1 VINEGVE
8 KTSKMAAK
16 AEALIL
22 IVDVGTSM
30 RDVVEAGG
38 KSSLDKCISAVN
50 MIIQRKIFTDT
61 KKAKDEAALILFGTD
76 GTSNNLNEQAGEG
89 YEHIT
94 VAKDLGVMDL
104 ELLKFVNNQ
113 IAPGNRHGDFLDALV
128 VGLDHLRTKCMG
140 RKMDKKI
147 IIFSDMQSEFTAD
160 QLEMIVNGIKE
171 SDVNLIFVGPEIND
185 EEGDAGDGR
194 GGGASGRDSQNDE
207 SSQSKPLT
215 KQQVQGI
222 NCIRHILDE
231 VDGEGMS
238 LSEVLPLLSFF
249 ESRRKKQVTTFRG
262 PIEIGES
269 IKINSYAYVKIS
281 EEKPASWKKLSALA
295 ENAANRDTLNV
306 EMQRSFHANDENQTE
321 VDKENTSQAYRFGKD
336 LVPMT
341 SDEQKTLKLQTTKG
355 CLVLGFTSR
364 KNVERRY
371 FSRNGCHIFSAQPE
385 DEHAAVA
392 FSALCHALEEK
403 NKVAIVRYVSRGN
416 TDPKVGFLAPHIK
429 SNYESLMFIALPY
442 REDIRQYSFPSLEGG
457 KIKQPSTEQIQV
469 VDSLIDSMGL
479 VNTITV
485 DDEEETEEL
494 FKPKN
499 ILNPITQRQC
509 QCIQSRALNPDE
521 VKIPEVEE
529 YITRSLQ
536 TVAEMKTR
544 SEGVINKIME
554 NFPLELVDLKKSKT
568 AANMFGEAA
577 DEPVAKK
584 TKGDDETDNF
594 SFASLS
600 RNQITEVG
608 IVDPVN
614 DFKLLIEGA
623 DDHKFLQVCNQLG
636 KAVLRL
642 IMDSF
647 LDQYYAKA
655 LECLR
660 ILREESKKRK
670 LSKEINGTLVE
681 VKEQTNGKRRND
693 FWEQLSKENI
703 CPLSRDEVADSNF
716 TTDDIN
722 TFYLKCD
729 EVKEEEEVKADD
741 VDDEDDL
748 LAMM

>member
-1 VINEGVE
+1 V
-8 KTSKMAAK
+8 
-16 AEALIL
+16 
-22 IVDVGTSM
+22 
-30 RDVVEAGG
+30 
-38 KSSLDKCISAVN
+38 
-50 MIIQRKIFTDT
+50 
-61 KKAKDEAALILFGTD
+61 
-76 GTSNNLNEQAGEG
+76 
-89 YEHIT
+89 
-94 VAKDLGVMDL
+94 
-104 ELLKFVNNQ
+104 
-113 IAPGNRHGDFLDALV
+113 
-128 VGLDHLRTKCMG
+128 
-140 RKMDKKI
+140 
-147 IIFSDMQSEFTAD
+147 
-160 QLEMIVNGIKE
+160 
-171 SDVNLIFVGPEIND
+171 
-185 EEGDAGDGR
+185 
-194 GGGASGRDSQNDE
+194 
-207 SSQSKPLT
+207 
-215 KQQVQGI
+215 
-222 NCIRHILDE
+222 
-231 VDGEGMS
+231 
-238 LSEVLPLLSFF
+238 
-249 ESRRKKQVTTFRG
+249 
-262 PIEIGES
+262 
-269 IKINSYAYVKIS
+269 
-281 EEKPASWKKLSALA
+281 
-295 ENAANRDTLNV
+295 
-306 EMQRSFHANDENQTE
+306 
-321 VDKENTSQAYRFGKD
+321 
-336 LVPMT
+336 
-341 SDEQKTLKLQTTKG
+341 
-355 CLVLGFTSR
+355 
-364 KNVERRY
+364 
-371 FSRNGCHIFSAQPE
+371 
-385 DEHAAVA
+385 
-392 FSALCHALEEK
+392 
-403 NKVAIVRYVSRGN
+403 
-416 TDPKVGFLAPHIK
+416 
-429 SNYESLMFIALPY
+429 MFIALPY
-442 REDIRQYSFPSLEGG
+442 REDIRQYTFPSLEGV
-457 KIKQPSTEQIQV
+457 KLKQLSTEQIQV
-469 VDSLIDSMGL
+469 VDALIDSMGL
-479 VNTITV
+479 VNTIKV
-485 DDEEETEEL
+485 DDDEETEEL

-536 TVAEMKTR
+536 TVSEMKTR
-544 SEGVINKIME
+544 SEGVINKIKE

-568 AANMFGEAA
+568 AASMFGEAA

-703 CPLSRDEVADSNF
+703 CPLSRDEVADSIF
-716 TTDDIN
+716 TTDDSN